1 METSLLLLV
10 AAAIVCISRINYVT
24 SFTTPSN
31 TSPPVVSTRILLPK
45 RILPTTIIP
54 VLKQQGMT
62 KTSSSLHLYVP
73 SLDDIH
79 ALTTTI
85 PTSHAAAAAASSVLL
100 STIDSDIANIPEN
113 EFRTVF
119 AGGIGIMFGSIL
131 STIFVG
137 YLIESPGGGGGKK
150 GSGYVDLVAET
161 YVEQSSIMGEREE
174 TFLNSLGLVR
184 LCILYYHYISPYI
197 LYTFFLFSQ
206 NACV

>member
-1 METSLLLLV
+1 MGTSILLLIV
-10 AAAIVCISRINYVT
+10 AAAIVCISQINYVT

-31 TSPPVVSTRILLPK
+31 TSPPVVSTRILSK
-45 RILPTTIIP
+45 IPTTTIP
-54 VLKQQGMT
+54 VLKRGMT
-62 KTSSSLHLYVP
+62 KTSSLHLYVP

-79 ALTTTI
+79 ALTTAT
-85 PTSHAAAAAASSVLL
+85 PSHAAAAAAAASSVLL

-137 YLIESPGGGGGKK
+137 YLIESGGGGGKR
-150 GSGYVDLVAET
+150 GGGYVDLVAET
-161 YVEQSSIMGEREE
+161 YVEQSSIMGEKEE

-184 LCILYYHYISPYI
+184 LSYTYYYFNV
-197 LYTFFLFSQ
+197 LL
-206 NACV
+206 A